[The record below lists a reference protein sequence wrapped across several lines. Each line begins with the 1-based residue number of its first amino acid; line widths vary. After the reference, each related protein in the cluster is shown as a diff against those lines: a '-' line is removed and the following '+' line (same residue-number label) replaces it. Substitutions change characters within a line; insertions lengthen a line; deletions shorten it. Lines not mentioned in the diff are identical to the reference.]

1 MLTIN
6 PTSSNT
12 LLDYSANTMPD
23 PLQASPAQGNTVY
36 AAISFVVSNGSR
48 QAVSLAQLQFTFPI
62 GTLAQQLTNDPNA
75 ILYNA
80 SPEGQWNIAMTSPG
94 IFTAV
99 PASGTPISVT
109 TDGIVFQF
117 YNIPVNQQTGTV
129 QVTINETA
137 SDASNP
143 SQVRTALF
151 SLAKFPYGFFFGNFT
166 AQVPMVQDQQKVT
179 LTWQG
184 SDQAT
189 YTMNYGVPPPVDV
202 TNTRTWTS
210 PALTSDTTF
219 LLTAK
224 VIAQGETVTRDLTVT
239 VIVANPELKASTL
252 QVSGVSSL
260 QGAVTAGS
268 TLIVN
273 GALTAAAATNI
284 NNTLAVTG
292 NTTLAN
298 ATINQLLT
306 ASGGVTTGNLTV
318 GNVASLNNTSING
331 VLTASQL
338 VGMIS
343 GAAAIQPGTY
353 SVTTDGFITGSVYSP
368 ADINKVAVAWIGASC
383 NGASVMATGGNAV
396 FMYREDGSNRYWC
409 WGSNPQSFILPVKKG
424 TSCSVS
430 VSYGQKNELNP
441 TVGFYWIPIGVG
453 SLIKTGEA
461 EEQEPWETPVDMSY
475 ATSYGTYTHE
485 PKVNQLM
492 EVLTSLFGD
501 KLTPAKKEELHE
513 AIKGLVYEEGT
524 TVVGQPPFETN
535 HK

>member
-6 PTSSNT
+6 PTNSGT

-23 PLQASPAQGNTVY
+23 PLQASPAEGNTVY
-36 AAISFVVSNGSR
+36 AAISFVVSNGSN
-48 QAVSLAQLQFTFPI
+48 QAVNLAQLQFTFPV

-75 ILYNA
+75 ILYSA
-80 SPEGQWNIAMTSPG
+80 SPVGQWNIAMTSPG

-137 SDASNP
+137 SDTSNP
-143 SQVRTALF
+143 SQSRTAQF

-166 AQVPMVQDQQKVT
+166 AQVPMVQDQQQAT
-179 LTWQG
+179 LIWQG

-189 YTMNYGVPPPVDV
+189 YSMNYSDQSVDV

-219 LLTAK
+219 LLRAT
-224 VIAQGETVTRDLTVT
+224 VISQGETVTRDLTVT

-268 TLIVN
+268 TLAVN
-273 GALTAAAATNI
+273 GALTAAAATTI

-292 NTTLAN
+292 NTTLAS

-318 GNVASLNNTSING
+318 SSNATLNNTAING
-331 VLTASQL
+331 VLTTSQL
-338 VGMIS
+338 VGMM
-343 GAAAIQPGTY
+343 GNGAAIQPGTY
-353 SVTTDGFITGSVYSP
+353 TAATDGFITGNIYTPSDSGK
-368 ADINKVAVAWIGASC
+368 ASVAWIAGSC
-383 NGASVMATGGNAV
+383 NGAYVQATGGNV
-396 FMYREDGSNRYWC
+396 CFMYRESGSTRSWW
-409 WGSNPQSFILPVKKG
+409 WGSNPQSFMLPVKKG
-424 TSCSVS
+424 TTCSVA
-430 VSYGQKNELNP
+430 VQYGQKNELNP
-441 TVGFYWIPIGVG
+441 TVGFYWIPTGVG
-453 SLIKTGEA
+453 SLTKIGEA
-461 EEQEPWETPVDMSY
+461 EELLEDLATISE
-475 ATSYGTYTHE
+475 ATSFGTYTHE
-485 PKVNQLM
+485 PRVNELM
-492 EVLTSLFGD
+492 GVLTDLFGE
-501 KLTPAKKEELHE
+501 KLTPEKKEALHD
-513 AIKGLVYEEGT
+513 AIKGLVYEEGR
-524 TVVGQPPFETN
+524 TVIGQSTIETN
-535 HK
+535 HG